1 MDSLTATINIPKASG
16 RKIIRDLEQQKCA
29 NIHYPEIENI
39 ENCRTHKEVFSD
51 LLDRLGKHYDCDMHK
66 LVKL

>member
-1 MDSLTATINIPKASG
+1 MDSLTATIDIHKASG
-16 RKIIRDLEQQKCA
+16 RKIIRDLEQQKCT
-29 NIHYPEIENI
+29 NIHYPEI